1 MTWMTPLVARMLKSL
16 SLMSIREVLP
26 VVVVA

>member
-1 MTWMTPLVARMLKSL
+1 MTPLVARMLKSL
-16 SLMSIREVLP
+16 SLMSIREVPP